1 MKRIQRALFT
11 GLLLLPVVSAHS
23 QNGINSPYS
32 RYGFG
37 VMSDRSLGFN
47 KGMSGVAQGFR
58 NGLETNVSNPASY
71 SATDSLT
78 ALIDFGLS
86 FQNGNY
92 KMGNLQKNAKNTSI
106 DYFTFQF
113 RAFKNLGMSFGIL
126 PYTNIN
132 YNFTSNTE
140 NVTGAENITSSY
152 EFSGSGGLHQVYFG
166 AGWKIFGSPLSI
178 GANISYLYGDY
189 NHTSKIAYNQQSVYS
204 MTRSYTADI
213 STWKLDAGLQ
223 YTIKLSKTD
232 DLTLGATY
240 GYGHNI
246 NNRAIRTTQTTAS
259 TTIQGTTSD
268 TIHNAFA
275 LPHSLDAGFTYQ
287 HGRKWRLGGDFGI
300 EKWSDCKFPS
310 QDNSEGTYL
319 SRKGQLYDRMNAG
332 LGFDIT
338 PNYQSKK
345 LFNRMTYKLG
355 GYYSRSYACA
365 DPTGTI
371 TDKPYEFGVSAGVT
385 IPISNRN
392 VWFGHT
398 PKLNFA
404 VQWVHTNIP
413 YLNTTTFKKSTLEEN
428 YLKLSIG
435 LTFSEHWFYKWKVQ

>member
-1 MKRIQRALFT
+1 MKRIQRVLFT
-11 GLLLLPVVSAHS
+11 GLLLLPVINAHS

-78 ALIDFGLS
+78 ALIDFGLT

-132 YNFTSNTE
+132 YSFTSNSE
-140 NVTGAENITSSY
+140 NLAGAENITSSY
-152 EFSGSGGLHQVYFG
+152 EFSGSGGLHQVYLG
-166 AGWKIFGSPLSI
+166 AGWKMFGSPLSI

-189 NHTSKIAYNQQSVYS
+189 SHESKITYSQSSVYS
-204 MTRSYTADI
+204 MARSYTADI

-223 YTIKLSKTD
+223 YTQKLSKTD
-232 DLTLGATY
+232 DITLGVTY
-240 GYGHNI
+240 GLGHDVK
-246 NNRAIRTTQTTAS
+246 NRAIRTTQTRTQS
-259 TTIQGTTSD
+259 EVQGTTSD
-268 TIHNAFA
+268 TIRSAFA
-275 LPHSLDAGFTYQ
+275 LPHSLDAGFAYR
-287 HGRKWRLGGDFGI
+287 HGRKWRLGGDVGI
-300 EKWSDCKFPS
+300 EKWSECKFPS
-310 QDNSEGTYL
+310 QDDTDGVYV
-319 SRKGQLYDRMNAG
+319 SRKGQLYDRMKAS

-355 GYYSRSYACA
+355 GYYSRSYARA
-365 DPTGTI
+365 DPTGRI
-371 TDKPYEFGVSAGVT
+371 TDKPYEYGVSAGVT

-392 VWFGHT
+392 IWFGHT
-398 PKLNFA
+398 PKLNIA

-413 YLNTTTFKKSTLEEN
+413 YLNSETLKKNILEEN
-428 YLKLSIG
+428 YLKFSIG